1 MTVVDLEVEPVEEI
15 IFAPVIP
22 AIVIDVEDNQQEV
35 DQYVEII
42 KESETTKKVEVKKVV
57 KVEKEVHSF
66 YEKVYTEVIDSN
78 DQTQYVTLIVKPGDK
93 PVIVN
98 VEE

>member
-42 KESETTKKVEVKKVV
+42 KESETTKKV
-57 KVEKEVHSF
+57 
-66 YEKVYTEVIDSN
+66 
-78 DQTQYVTLIVKPGDK
+78 
-93 PVIVN
+93 
-98 VEE
+98 